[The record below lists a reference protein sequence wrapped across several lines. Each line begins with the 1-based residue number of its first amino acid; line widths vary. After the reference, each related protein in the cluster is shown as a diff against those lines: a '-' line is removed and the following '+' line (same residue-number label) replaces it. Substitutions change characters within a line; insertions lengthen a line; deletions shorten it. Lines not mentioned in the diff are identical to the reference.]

1 LRPPPSP
8 RGRRPPKR
16 VVFAEGEKEQTIR
29 AGVSF
34 AHNGL
39 GTAILIGR
47 EETIRETADRAGIDL
62 SGGIEI
68 HNAPP
73 PKPNPASPDYPYAR
87 LQRPGFLYRDCQR
100 LVNNDRNHFGAC
112 MVALGDADAMVYG
125 VTRNY
130 STVLDD
136 MRRTIR

>member
-47 EETIRETADRAGIDL
+47 EETIRETAERAGIDL
-62 SGGIEI
+62 SGPIEI
-68 HNAPP
+68 HNARLS
-73 PKPNPASPDYPYAR
+73 KRNPDYTDYLYAR
-87 LQRPGFLYRDCQR
+87 LQRRGYLYRDCQR
-100 LVNNDRNHFGAC
+100 LVNN
-112 MVALGDADAMVYG
+112 
-125 VTRNY
+125 
-130 STVLDD
+130 
-136 MRRTIR
+136 